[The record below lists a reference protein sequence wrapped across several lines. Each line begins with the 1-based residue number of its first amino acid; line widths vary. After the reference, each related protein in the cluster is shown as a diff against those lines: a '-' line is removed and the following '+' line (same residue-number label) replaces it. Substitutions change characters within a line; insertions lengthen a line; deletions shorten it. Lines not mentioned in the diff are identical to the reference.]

1 MELFF
6 PRRCAGCEKSWLHS
20 GQGFWCD
27 ACLAELPW
35 IASPMCPQCGRPY
48 PKSPSSPDHRC
59 GDCLQSVFLFDT
71 ARSATYHGGMVR
83 QRIHQLKFGGQLHW
97 VRPLAD
103 LLVRMVR
110 REAVVSTVDRI
121 IPVPLHRKRLR
132 QRGFN
137 QASLLARMLG
147 RQLSLAVSYDA
158 LVRSS
163 WTEPQTRL
171 KREERLQNV
180 KDAFH
185 VGEAGKVRDRHL
197 LLVDDVYTTGTTLN
211 ECAKTLKAA
220 GAAAVH
226 AVTVSRALPDWSDDS
241 ETETDQGQYR
251 YIKA

>member
-1 MELFF
+1 M
-6 PRRCAGCEKSWLHS
+6 
-20 GQGFWCD
+20 
-27 ACLAELPW
+27 
-35 IASPMCPQCGRPY
+35 
-48 PKSPSSPDHRC
+48 
-59 GDCLQSVFLFDT
+59 
-71 ARSATYHGGMVR
+71 R

-103 LLVRMVR
+103 LLVRMVQ

-147 RQLSLAVSYDA
+147 RQLSLAVSCDA
-158 LVRSS
+158 LLRSC

-180 KDAFH
+180 KGAFH
-185 VGEAGKVRDRHL
+185 VADAGKVRDRYL

-226 AVTVSRALPDWSDDS
+226 AVTVSRALPDWSEDS
-241 ETETDQGQYR
+241 EAGTHQGPLH
-251 YIKA
+251 